1 MGSMNMDSMKVVYTS
16 AHLRH
21 DPHVEIETSTA
32 HAPFEHIGR
41 AESIRAALAADDLFD
56 IVSPKD
62 FGLAPIEA
70 VHDPGL
76 ARFLH
81 TAWAEYQSHN
91 GAHREVFPD
100 TFFKPGLR
108 NKMSPGREPAVINA
122 RLGWWC
128 WETVTP
134 LTEGTY
140 EAARGAVDTALTA
153 AQFVLDGDRAAYGL
167 CRPPGH
173 HAPTSMYGGYC
184 FFNNA
189 AIAAHHIATTTGT
202 RVTVLDVD
210 YHHGNGT
217 QEIFY
222 DRDDV
227 QYVSL
232 HGDPTRA
239 YPYTIGFADE
249 TGAGRGLGSNVNVPL
264 PARTDDDAYLAALSG
279 ALEEIARFGPSTVIV
294 SLGLDT
300 FVTDPIC
307 DLSITTEGF
316 GRCGDAVAQLGLPT
330 VVLQEGGYD
339 VEALGRNARSWLRGL
354 NGSGAATDAS
364 GGPAG

>member
-1 MGSMNMDSMKVVYTS
+1 MKVVYTP
-16 AHLRH
+16 AHLKH
-21 DPHVEIETSTA
+21 DPHLELEGSNA
-32 HAPFEHIGR
+32 HSPFEHIGR
-41 AESIRAALAADDLFD
+41 AENIREVLSADPAYQF
-56 IVSPKD
+56 
-62 FGLAPIEA
+62 LAPTEWGTAPITA

-76 ARFLH
+76 MRFLEVG
-81 TAWAEYQSHN
+81 WNDYQRVRPGS
-91 GAHREVFPD
+91 REVVPD
-100 TFFKPGLR
+100 VFFREGLR
-108 NKMSPGREPAVINA
+108 NKMAPRDEPESIYG

-128 WETVTP
+128 FEITTP

-140 EAARGAVDTALTA
+140 EAARGAVDTALTTT
-153 AQFVLDGDRAAYGL
+153 QLVLDGERAAYGL

-173 HAPTSMYGGYC
+173 HATTSMYGGYC

-202 RVTVLDVD
+202 KVTVLDVD

-239 YPYTIGFADE
+239 YPYTVGYADE
-249 TGAGRGLGSNVNVPL
+249 TGTGRGLGSNLNVPL
-264 PARTDDDAYLAALSG
+264 AARTDDDHFVSALASAC
-279 ALEEIARFGPSTVIV
+279 ERIAAFGPSTVIV

-300 FVTDPIC
+300 FITDPIC
-307 DLSITTEGF
+307 DLAVTGDGF
-316 GRCGDAVAQLGLPT
+316 ERSGAIVRELGLPT

-339 VEALGRNARSWLRGL
+339 VNALGENVRRWLAGL
-354 NGSGAATDAS
+354 
-364 GGPAG
+364 AG

>member
-1 MGSMNMDSMKVVYTS
+1 MKVVYTPK
-16 AHLRH
+16 HLRH

-41 AESIRAALAADDLFD
+41 AENIREVLAADHSFELID
-56 IVSPKD
+56 PTEW
-62 FGLAPIEA
+62 GTAPIEA
-70 VHDPGL
+70 VHAGGL
-76 ARFLH
+76 VSFLG
-81 TAWAEYQSHN
+81 TAWAEYQAHN
-91 GAHREVFPD
+91 GPFREVVPD

-108 NKMSPGREPAVINA
+108 NKMSEGREPALINA
-122 RLGWWC
+122 RLGWWS
-128 WETVTP
+128 WETMTP

-153 AQFVLDGDRAAYGL
+153 TQLVLDGEHAAYGL

-173 HAPTSMYGGYC
+173 HATSSMYGGYC

-189 AIAAHHIATTTGT
+189 AIAAHHVASSTGT
-202 RVTVLDVD
+202 KVTVLDVD

-239 YPYTIGFADE
+239 YPYTIGYADE
-249 TGAGRGLGSNVNVPL
+249 TGSGRGLGSNLNLPL
-264 PARTDDDAYLAALSG
+264 PARTDDDRYVAALRH
-279 ALEEIARFGPSTVIV
+279 ALDAITAFGPSLLIV

-307 DLSITTEGF
+307 DLSVTTEGF
-316 GRCGDAVAQLGLPT
+316 GRCGATVRDLGVPT

-339 VEALGRNARSWLRGL
+339 VSMLGRNARAWLTGL
-354 NGSGAATDAS
+354 
-364 GGPAG
+364 AG